1 MRGPY
6 GFELN
11 ESCRTC
17 RFRSAGF
24 FCQLSPS
31 AIKDLDAVKSLSV

>member
-11 ESCRTC
+11 ENCQSCKMR
-17 RFRSAGF
+17 ANGF
-24 FCQLSPS
+24 FCQLSP
-31 AIKDLDAVKSLSV
+31 AAMDGL